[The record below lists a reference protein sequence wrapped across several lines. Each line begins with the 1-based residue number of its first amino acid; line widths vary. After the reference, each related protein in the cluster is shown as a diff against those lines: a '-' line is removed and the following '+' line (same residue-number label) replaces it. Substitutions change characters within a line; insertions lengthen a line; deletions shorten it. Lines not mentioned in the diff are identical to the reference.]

1 MTAMIVRTTIWIAVM
16 GALLFVPAGTLSWPG
31 AWVFLAEL
39 WILAIALGA
48 WLLRYDPALLKERTS
63 SPVQRGQPT
72 VDKLIVISL
81 VTLYVI
87 WFVLMGLDRRYAWS
101 AVPVWL
107 QALGALGLFLSI
119 YLGYLTYLE
128 NTFASPVLK
137 IQTERAHH
145 VISTEPYAYVRHPMY
160 AGALF
165 HFIGVPLL
173 LGSWWGLLFVPLFVG
188 LFVIRI
194 GIEERTL
201 RTALQGY
208 DAYDAYAARVRYRVI
223 PLIW

>member
-39 WILAIALGA
+39 WILALALGA
-48 WLLRYDPALLKERTS
+48 WLLRYDPVLLKERTS
-63 SPVQRGQPT
+63 SPVQRGQPP

-81 VTLYVI
+81 VALYIV
-87 WFVLMGLDRRYAWS
+87 WFVLMGLDRRYVWS
-101 AVPVWL
+101 DVPVWL
-107 QALGALGLFLSI
+107 QALGAVGLFLSI
-119 YLGYLTYLE
+119 YLGYLTFRE
-128 NTFASPVLK
+128 NSFASPVVK

-145 VISTEPYAYVRHPMY
+145 VISTGPYAYVRHPMY

-173 LGSWWGLLFVPLFVG
+173 LGSWWGLLFVPVFVG

-201 RTALQGY
+201 RTALKGY
-208 DAYDAYAARVRYRVI
+208 DDYAARVRYRVI